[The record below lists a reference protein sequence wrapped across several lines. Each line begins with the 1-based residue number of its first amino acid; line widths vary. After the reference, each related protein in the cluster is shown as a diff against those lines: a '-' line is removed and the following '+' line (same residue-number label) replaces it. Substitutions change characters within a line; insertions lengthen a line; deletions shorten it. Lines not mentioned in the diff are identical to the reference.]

1 MFVELN
7 LKYRNII
14 FIDKLLWITLF
25 ILFYLFEK
33 RYIDYLSSFVIFF
46 WHKILF
52 HATGQRFQILS
63 NLSAL
68 YLLIILAFIQKL
80 WNDMKNISISNK
92 FKFLSKYNES
102 LLRSLMGILMKLQVW
117 YIALI
122 PRDHLTGNFVHGIS
136 LVDAS
141 LRPNRILHINPTNSR
156 NSVSKHNYFV
166 LVQNCI

>member
-1 MFVELN
+1 
-7 LKYRNII
+7 
-14 FIDKLLWITLF
+14 
-25 ILFYLFEK
+25 
-33 RYIDYLSSFVIFF
+33 
-46 WHKILF
+46 
-52 HATGQRFQILS
+52 
-63 NLSAL
+63 
-68 YLLIILAFIQKL
+68 
-80 WNDMKNISISNK
+80 MKNISISNK

-156 NSVSKHNYFV
+156 NSVSKRNCFA
-166 LVQNCI
+166 LVQNS